1 MDIKSRKENNI
12 TVVTVTGR
20 MDAVTS
26 PDFEKSL
33 SEMIARGESTFV
45 INLSAL
51 EYISSAGLRCI
62 LSTAKQL
69 KNKNGTIIFAGLQG
83 AVEEVFK
90 ISGFHTLFKVFD
102 TEEKA
107 LKKI

>member
-1 MDIKSRKENNI
+1 MDIKSRKENNV
-12 TVVTVTGR
+12 TVVTLTGR
-20 MDAVTS
+20 MDAVTA
-26 PDFEKSL
+26 PVFEKSI
-33 SEMIARGESTFV
+33 SEMIAQGAQVFIV
-45 INLSAL
+45 NLSAL

-62 LSTAKQL
+62 LATAKKL
-69 KNKNGTIIFAGLQG
+69 KNTNGKIVFVGLQG

-90 ISGFHTLFKVFD
+90 ISGFHSIFKVFE

>member
-1 MDIKSRKENNI
+1 MDIESRKENNI

-20 MDAVTS
+20 MDAVTA
-26 PDFEKSL
+26 PVFEKSI
-33 SEMIARGESTFV
+33 SEMISQGAQSFIV
-45 INLSAL
+45 NFSAL

-62 LSTAKQL
+62 LATAKQL
-69 KNKNGTIIFAGLQG
+69 KNINGKIVFVGLRG
-83 AVEEVFK
+83 AVDEVFK
-90 ISGFHTLFKVFD
+90 ISGFHSIFKVFE